1 MDSTGHRLC
10 LAAVSA
16 LALAAMAQP
25 ANAAEN
31 EAACHR
37 LAGSN
42 LDSGLPAPFP
52 GVPFEKLDVEQAIPA
67 CRAALAADP
76 DDPRLIYQL
85 ARALDASDDRVAEAA
100 RLYDRAAQ
108 GGFPLAINNLAALYA
123 DGRGVEKDM
132 ERAIAL
138 FRDAAGAGLPMA
150 MTNLAFLNW
159 DGAGLPQD
167 DARAVALFRQA
178 AEAGDGQAMF
188 WLGRAHETG
197 RGTDRDL
204 DKALDWYRAALRAGD
219 TVAGLDAARLLL
231 RDEDGHSPDHEA
243 AAVEYRLAAAA
254 GDPHA
259 AGWLAGDIRAGR
271 VAPADP
277 DELLR
282 LLTLAASTEDAQALL
297 DLWEAHHDRED
308 HDQALAIAYRAYD
321 RASGAALSE
330 DNGWPVH
337 RLMAAR
343 AVQQSLTASGQ
354 APRSEEEL
362 RMFQADFPV
371 AMIRRFV
378 LSFEC
383 PDQRNEFNIYVW
395 DWSRIHGMAD
405 AQFDWIEQT
414 RGCTVPPEVRHSF
427 AEVWDMALAAGASYA
442 DLAGQE
448 IGDDGLRYIQK

>member
-16 LALAAMAQP
+16 LALAATALP
-25 ANAAEN
+25 ATAGVE
-31 EAACHR
+31 EACHR

-42 LDSGLPAPFP
+42 LDSGLPAAFP
-52 GVPFEKLDVEQAIPA
+52 GVPFEELDAARAIPA
-67 CRAALAADP
+67 CRAALAAEP
-76 DDPRLIYQL
+76 GNPRLIYQL
-85 ARALDASDDRVAEAA
+85 ARALDASDDQFAEAA

-108 GGFPLAINNLAALYA
+108 SGFPLAINNLAALYA

-132 ERAIAL
+132 QRAITL
-138 FRDAAGAGLPMA
+138 FRDAAEAGLPMA
-150 MTNLAFLNW
+150 MTNLAFLHW
-159 DGAGLPQD
+159 DGEGLPQD

-188 WLGRAHETG
+188 WLGRARENG
-197 RGTDRDL
+197 RGAARDL
-204 DKALDWYRAALRAGD
+204 DKALEWYRAALRAGD

-231 RDEDGHSPDHEA
+231 RDGDGHSPDHEA
-243 AAVEYRLAAAA
+243 AAVEYRLAAAG
-254 GDPHA
+254 GDPRA

-282 LLTLAASTEDAQALL
+282 LLTLAASTGDAQALL
-297 DLWEAHHDRED
+297 DLW
-308 HDQALAIAYRAYD
+308 QALHDAENHAQALTIAYRAYD
-321 RASGAALSE
+321 RAAEAAPSE
-330 DNGWPVH
+330 DSGWPVH

-354 APRSEEEL
+354 APRSEDEL
-362 RMFQADFPV
+362 RMFQTDYPV
-371 AMIRRFV
+371 ATIRRFT
-378 LSFEC
+378 LGFDCSGETA
-383 PDQRNEFNIYVW
+383 QYGIYVW
-395 DWSRIHGMAD
+395 DWSRGHGMAD

-414 RGCTVPPEVRHSF
+414 RGCTVPPEVRRSF
-427 AEVWDMALAAGASYA
+427 AEVWDMAQAAGASYT
-442 DLAGQE
+442 DLTGQE